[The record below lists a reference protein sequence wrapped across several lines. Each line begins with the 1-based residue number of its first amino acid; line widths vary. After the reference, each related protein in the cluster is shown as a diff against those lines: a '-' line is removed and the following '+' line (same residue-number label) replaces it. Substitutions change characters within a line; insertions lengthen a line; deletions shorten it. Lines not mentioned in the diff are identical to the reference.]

1 MNTRRILSRIILV
14 IAGGVLLAGCAC
26 PGTGPANPTEKPMTT
41 AETTSTEKPM
51 STEETMA
58 TEEPMATEEM
68 TEPTMGWQADGVI
81 SDGEYAHEATV
92 GDVRLWWSNDA
103 EFLYLGMEASTAGWV
118 AVGLDPE
125 RRMEGANFIIGAVAG
140 GEAQIWDAYGTAP
153 TGNTHPPDE
162 ELGGTNDIVAYAGV
176 EEGGGTRF
184 EVQIPLDSG
193 DAFDKPLE
201 PGGTYPIIVAVGSS
215 DSFGAPHTS
224 RAGGSITLD

>member
-1 MNTRRILSRIILV
+1 MNTRRILPRIVLV
-14 IAGGVLLAGCAC
+14 IAGGVLLASCAC
-26 PGTGPANPTEKPMTT
+26 PDTKPTAT
-41 AETTSTEKPM
+41 
-51 STEETMA
+51 TEETTNTEEPIA
-58 TEEPMATEEM
+58 TEEAMATKEPMAAEETM
-68 TEPTMGWQADGVI
+68 EPTMGWQADGVV

-92 GDVRLWWSNDA
+92 GEVRLWWSNDA
-103 EFLYLGMEASTAGWV
+103 EFLYLAMEASTTGWV
-118 AVGLDPE
+118 SIGLDPE

-153 TGNTHPPDE
+153 TGNMHPPDE
-162 ELGGTNDIVAYAGV
+162 ELGGTNDIVAYAGL
-176 EEGGGTRF
+176 EEDGVTRF

-215 DSFGAPHTS
+215 DSFGASHTS

>member
-1 MNTRRILSRIILV
+1 MNTRRILSRAVLV
-14 IAGGVLLAGCAC
+14 IASGVLLASCAC
-26 PGTGPANPTEKPMTT
+26 PDTEPANPTEKPMTT
-41 AETTSTEKPM
+41 EETTSTEKPIATEAM
-51 STEETMA
+51 ATKEPAATEET
-58 TEEPMATEEM
+58 TDPMAE
-68 TEPTMGWQADGVI
+68 WQADGAI
-81 SDGEYAHEATV
+81 LDGEYAHEATV
-92 GDVRLWWSNDA
+92 GEVRLWWSNDA
-103 EFLYLGMEASTAGWV
+103 EFLYLAMEASTTGWIS
-118 AVGLDPE
+118 VGLDPE

-153 TGNTHPPDE
+153 VGNTHPPDE

-176 EEGGGTRF
+176 EEGGVTRF

-215 DSFGAPHTS
+215 DSFDASHTS

>member
-1 MNTRRILSRIILV
+1 MNTRRILSRIVLV

-26 PGTGPANPTEKPMTT
+26 PSTEPANPTERPVATE
-41 AETTSTEKPM
+41 ETTSTEEPVA
-51 STEETMA
+51 TEET
-58 TEEPMATEEM
+58 TVTQEPMATEEM
-68 TEPTMGWQADGVI
+68 TEPMAKWQADGAI
-81 SDGEYAHEATV
+81 ADGEYAHEATV
-92 GDVRLWWSNDA
+92 GEVRLWWSNDA
-103 EFLYLGMEASTAGWV
+103 EFLYLAMEASTTGWV

-125 RRMEGANFIIGAVAG
+125 VRMKGANFIIGAVAG

-176 EEGGGTRF
+176 EEGGVTRF

-193 DAFDKPLE
+193 DEFDKPLE

-215 DSFGAPHTS
+215 DSFGAIHTS